1 MKRNTFYLFIGILV
15 LLEVGAFWLAVEN
28 AEPLLIQIALPVGVA
43 AFFLVRTMVEEPIQ
57 DERTNV
63 ITQKAAV
70 ATLTVFW
77 VVFFVTSIGSVVY
90 GFNEPLGI
98 HPPPLPHV
106 FESKS
111 PPPMEAASV
120 GDVVVSIPNFGRF
133 GMVQLFLLAFII
145 ILYAVFRLYYARQYG
160 EWEQDEE

>member
-15 LLEVGAFWLAVEN
+15 LLEVGIFWLAIEQ
-28 AEPLLIQIALPVGVA
+28 AEPLLIQIAIPVGVA
-43 AFFLVRTMVEEPIQ
+43 AFYLVRSMVEEPIQ
-57 DERTNV
+57 DERTNM

-77 VVFFVTSIGSVVY
+77 VAFFVMSIGSVVY

-98 HPPPLPHV
+98 RPPPLPRV
-106 FESKS
+106 FDSS
-111 PPPMEAASV
+111 PHMPIGDAA
-120 GDVVVSIPNFGRF
+120 GAIPYFGRF
-133 GMVQLFLLAFII
+133 GMVQLFLLALII